1 MREIDRIRV
10 TAEPAAIYE
19 HGWQSWSPSACYPLR
34 ARPPRPSTENSRI
47 MNWRPDTRP
56 PADAFWAEGLLA
68 LDPGAGSGIVIYSA
82 APGADPVPSIRADV
96 RAGEVAVA
104 ADGPVLRTVDSG
116 ANSIEGALSRW
127 ADGYAAAAGVALRAE
142 SPTVWC
148 SWYHYFREVTEGDI
162 FENLAAMDDLGLGVD
177 VVQIDDG
184 YQAEIGDWLTES
196 GRFASLAAAVARIR
210 GAGRRAGL
218 WLAPFLVSP
227 RSGLYAEHPEWLL
240 GGARAGFNW
249 KAEQA
254 VLDITH
260 PGAEEYLRTVFGAL
274 RRMGIDYFKLDFL
287 YAGALAGHRA
297 DDSATPLTAYRRGM
311 EMIREVIGPESYL
324 LGCGAPILPSV
335 GLVDAM
341 RVSPDTAPHYEPA
354 GGGDLS
360 MPSQRAAALTGRGRA
375 WQHGRFWAN
384 DADCLIVRPQVQ
396 RRDAWA
402 EHVERYG
409 GLRSSSDRL
418 RDLDD
423 WGLTTTR
430 RLLRRTPVRP
440 FADPAGSVTRVEH
453 QDAARSEHDGGPDDR

>member
-1 MREIDRIRV
+1 MREIDHIGV
-10 TAEPAAIYE
+10 AAESAAIYE
-19 HGWQSWSPSACYPLR
+19 HGWQSWSPGGRYPLR
-34 ARPPRPSTENSRI
+34 ARPPRPGTDNSRV
-47 MNWRPDTRP
+47 MNWRQDTRP
-56 PADAFWAEGLLA
+56 PADAFWGEGLLA
-68 LDPGAGSGIVIYSA
+68 VDPGDGSGIVVFSA

-96 RAGEVAVA
+96 RTGEVAVS
-104 ADGPVLRTVDSG
+104 ADGPLLRTVDTG
-116 ANSIEGALSRW
+116 ANSVEDALGRW
-127 ADGYAAAAGVALRAE
+127 ADAYAAAAGVSLRAE

-148 SWYHYFREVTEGDI
+148 SWYHYFRDVTEDDI
-162 FENLAAMDDLGLGVD
+162 FENLSAMDDLGLSVD

-184 YQAEIGDWLTES
+184 YQSEIGDWLTES
-196 GRFASLAAAVARIR
+196 GRFTSLEAAVARIR
-210 GAGRRAGL
+210 AAGRRAGL

-227 RSGLYAEHPEWLL
+227 RSRIYQDHPEWLL

-254 VLDITH
+254 VLDVTH
-260 PGAEEYLRTVFGAL
+260 PGAEEYLRTVFCTL

-287 YAGALAGHRA
+287 YAGALAGQRA
-297 DDSATPLTAYRRGM
+297 DDSVTPLAAYRHGM
-311 EMIREVIGPESYL
+311 EMIREAIGPDSYL

-341 RVSPDTAPHYEPA
+341 RVSPDTAPRYEPD
-354 GGGDLS
+354 GGDLS
-360 MPSQRAAALTGRGRA
+360 MPSQRAAALTGRARA

-384 DADCLIVRPQVQ
+384 DPDCLIVRPEVQ

-402 EHVERYG
+402 VHIDRYG

-423 WGLTTTR
+423 WGLSTTR

-440 FADPAGSVTRVEH
+440 FTNLGV
-453 QDAARSEHDGGPDDR
+453 

>member
-10 TAEPAAIYE
+10 ASESAVIYE
-19 HGWQSWSPSACYPLR
+19 HGWQSWSPSGCYPLDTS
-34 ARPPRPSTENSRI
+34 PPRPSTDNSRI
-47 MNWRPDTRP
+47 MNWRPDTRA
-56 PADAFWAEGLLA
+56 PADAFWGEGLLA
-68 LDPGAGSGIVIYSA
+68 LDPGDGSGIVVFSA
-82 APGADPVPSIRADV
+82 ARGSDPVPSIRADV
-96 RAGEVAVA
+96 RAGEVAVSA
-104 ADGPVLRTVDSG
+104 EGPVLRTVDTG
-116 ANSIEGALSRW
+116 ANSVEDALGRW
-127 ADGYAAAAGVALRAE
+127 AQAFAAAAGVSLRAE

-148 SWYHYFREVTEGDI
+148 SWYHYFRDVTEDDI

-184 YQAEIGDWLTES
+184 YQSEIGDWLTES
-196 GRFASLAAAVARIR
+196 GRFASLEAAVARIR

-218 WLAPFLVSP
+218 WVAPFLVSP
-227 RSGLYAEHPEWLL
+227 RSRVYQDHPEWLL

-254 VLDITH
+254 VLDVTH
-260 PGAEEYLRTVFGAL
+260 PGAEEYLRTVFGTL

-287 YAGALAGHRA
+287 YAGALAGQRA
-297 DDSATPLTAYRRGM
+297 DDSATPLAAYRRGM
-311 EMIREVIGPESYL
+311 EMIREAIGPDSYL

-341 RVSPDTAPHYEPA
+341 RVSPDTAPRYEPDD
-354 GGGDLS
+354 DLS
-360 MPSQRAAALTGRGRA
+360 MPSQRAAVHTGRARA

-402 EHVERYG
+402 GHIERYG

-440 FADPAGSVTRVEH
+440 FTNPEGSVARAEH
-453 QDAARSEHDGGPDDR
+453 

>member
-1 MREIDRIRV
+1 MREIDHIGV
-10 TAEPAAIYE
+10 AAESAAIYE
-19 HGWQSWSPSACYPLR
+19 HGWQSWTPSGRYPLR
-34 ARPPRPSTENSRI
+34 ARPPRPGTDNSRV
-47 MNWRPDTRP
+47 MNWRQDTRP
-56 PADAFWAEGLLA
+56 PADAFWGEGLLA
-68 LDPGAGSGIVIYSA
+68 VDPGDGSGIVVFSA

-96 RAGEVAVA
+96 RTGEVAVS
-104 ADGPVLRTVDSG
+104 ADGPVLRTVDTG
-116 ANSIEGALSRW
+116 ANSVEDALGRW
-127 ADGYAAAAGVALRAE
+127 ADGYAAAAGVSLRAE

-148 SWYHYFREVTEGDI
+148 SWYHYFRDVTEDDI
-162 FENLAAMDDLGLGVD
+162 FENLSAMDDLGLSVD

-184 YQAEIGDWLTES
+184 YQSEIGDWLTES
-196 GRFASLAAAVARIR
+196 GRFTSLEAAVARIR
-210 GAGRRAGL
+210 AAGRRAGL

-227 RSGLYAEHPEWLL
+227 RSRIYQDHPEWLL

-254 VLDITH
+254 VLDVTH
-260 PGAEEYLRTVFGAL
+260 PGAEEYLRTVFCTL

-287 YAGALAGHRA
+287 YAGALAGQRA
-297 DDSATPLTAYRRGM
+297 DDSVTPLAAYRHGM
-311 EMIREVIGPESYL
+311 EMIREAIGPDSYL

-341 RVSPDTAPHYEPA
+341 RVSPDTAPRYEPD
-354 GGGDLS
+354 GGDLS
-360 MPSQRAAALTGRGRA
+360 MPSQRAAALTGRARA

-384 DADCLIVRPQVQ
+384 DPDCLIVRPEVQ

-402 EHVERYG
+402 VHIDRYG

-423 WGLTTTR
+423 WGLSTTR

-440 FADPAGSVTRVEH
+440 FTNLGV
-453 QDAARSEHDGGPDDR
+453 

>member
-1 MREIDRIRV
+1 MQEIDRIRV
-10 TAEPAAIYE
+10 APESAAIYE
-19 HGWQSWSPSACYPLR
+19 HGWQSWSPSASYPLH
-34 ARPPRPSTENSRI
+34 ARPLRPSTENSRV

-56 PADAFWAEGLLA
+56 PADAFWGEGLLA
-68 LDPGAGSGIVIYSA
+68 LDPGDGSGTVVFSA
-82 APGADPVPSIRADV
+82 AAGADPVPSIRADV
-96 RAGEVAVA
+96 GAGEVALS
-104 ADGPVLRTVDSG
+104 ADGPVLRTVDTG
-116 ANSIEGALSRW
+116 ANSIEEALGRW
-127 ADGYAAAAGVALRAE
+127 AEGYAAAAGVSLRAQ

-148 SWYHYFREVTEGDI
+148 SWYHYFRDVTEDDI
-162 FENLAAMDDLGLGVD
+162 FENLTAMDDLGLSVD

-196 GRFASLAAAVARIR
+196 SRFASLEAAVARIR
-210 GAGRRAGL
+210 GTGRRAGL

-227 RSGLYAEHPEWLL
+227 RSRIYQEHPEWLL

-254 VLDITH
+254 VLDVTH
-260 PGAEEYLRTVFGAL
+260 PGAEEYLRTVFGTL
-274 RRMGIDYFKLDFL
+274 RRRGIDYFKLDFL

-297 DDSATPLTAYRRGM
+297 DDTATPLAAYRRGI
-311 EMIREVIGPESYL
+311 ELIRAAIGPDSYL

-341 RVSPDTAPHYEPA
+341 RVSPDTAPQYEPD

-360 MPSQRAAALTGRGRA
+360 MPSQRAAALTGRARA

-402 EHVERYG
+402 VHVDRYG

-423 WGLTTTR
+423 WGLSVTR
-430 RLLRRTPVRP
+430 RLLRRTSVRP
-440 FADPAGSVTRVEH
+440 FTNSAG
-453 QDAARSEHDGGPDDR
+453 

>member
-1 MREIDRIRV
+1 MHEIDRIRV
-10 TAEPAAIYE
+10 ARESAAIYE
-19 HGWQSWSPSACYPLR
+19 HGWQSWSPSVSYPLH
-34 ARPPRPSTENSRI
+34 ARPLRPGTENSRV

-56 PADAFWAEGLLA
+56 PADAFWGEGLLA
-68 LDPGAGSGIVIYSA
+68 LDPGDGSGIVVFSA
-82 APGADPVPSIRADV
+82 AAGADPVPSIRADV
-96 RAGEVAVA
+96 HAGEVTVS
-104 ADGPVLRTVDSG
+104 ADGPVLRSVDTG
-116 ANSIEGALSRW
+116 ANSIEDALGRW
-127 ADGYAAAAGVALRAE
+127 ADGYAAAAGVSLRAE
-142 SPTVWC
+142 SPIVWC
-148 SWYHYFREVTEGDI
+148 SWYHYFRDITEEDI
-162 FENLAAMDDLGLGVD
+162 FENLAAMDDLGLSID

-196 GRFASLAAAVARIR
+196 GRFASLEAAVARIR
-210 GAGRRAGL
+210 GTGRRAGL

-227 RSGLYAEHPEWLL
+227 RSRIYQEHPEWLL
-240 GGARAGFNW
+240 GGTRAGFNW

-254 VLDITH
+254 VLDVTH
-260 PGAEEYLRTVFGAL
+260 PGAEEYLRTVFCTL

-297 DDSATPLTAYRRGM
+297 DDTATPLAAYRRGM
-311 EMIREVIGPESYL
+311 ELIREIIGPDSYL

-341 RVSPDTAPHYEPA
+341 RVSPDTAPHYEPD
-354 GGGDLS
+354 GDDLS
-360 MPSQRAAALTGRGRA
+360 MPSQRAAALTGRARA

-402 EHVERYG
+402 MHIDHYG
-409 GLRSSSDRL
+409 GLRSSGDRL

-423 WGLTTTR
+423 WGLSTTR

-440 FADPAGSVTRVEH
+440 FTNPSGDSR
-453 QDAARSEHDGGPDDR
+453 AR

>member
-1 MREIDRIRV
+1 MREIDHIGV
-10 TAEPAAIYE
+10 AAESAAIYE
-19 HGWQSWSPSACYPLR
+19 HGWQSWSPSGRYPLR
-34 ARPPRPSTENSRI
+34 ARPPRPGTDNSRV
-47 MNWRPDTRP
+47 MNWRQDTRP
-56 PADAFWAEGLLA
+56 PADAFWGEGLLA
-68 LDPGAGSGIVIYSA
+68 VDPGDGSGIVVFSA

-96 RAGEVAVA
+96 RTGEVAVS
-104 ADGPVLRTVDSG
+104 ADGPLLRTVDTG
-116 ANSIEGALSRW
+116 ANSVEDALGRW
-127 ADGYAAAAGVALRAE
+127 ADAYAAAAGVSLRAE

-148 SWYHYFREVTEGDI
+148 SWYHYFRDVTEDDI
-162 FENLAAMDDLGLGVD
+162 FENLSAMDDLGLSVD

-184 YQAEIGDWLTES
+184 YQSEIGDWLTES
-196 GRFASLAAAVARIR
+196 GRFTSLEAAVARIR
-210 GAGRRAGL
+210 AAGRRAGL

-227 RSGLYAEHPEWLL
+227 RSRIYQDHPEWLL

-254 VLDITH
+254 VLDVTH
-260 PGAEEYLRTVFGAL
+260 PGAEEYLRTVFCTL

-287 YAGALAGHRA
+287 YAGALAGQRA
-297 DDSATPLTAYRRGM
+297 DDSVTPLAAYRHGM
-311 EMIREVIGPESYL
+311 EMIREAIGPDSYL

-341 RVSPDTAPHYEPA
+341 RVSPDTAPRYEPD
-354 GGGDLS
+354 GGDLS
-360 MPSQRAAALTGRGRA
+360 MPSQRAAALTGRARA

-384 DADCLIVRPQVQ
+384 DPDCLIVRPEVQ

-402 EHVERYG
+402 VHIDRYG

-423 WGLTTTR
+423 WGLSTTR

-440 FADPAGSVTRVEH
+440 FTNLGV
-453 QDAARSEHDGGPDDR
+453 

>member
-1 MREIDRIRV
+1 MREIDHIGV
-10 TAEPAAIYE
+10 AAESAAIYE
-19 HGWQSWSPSACYPLR
+19 HGWQSWSPSGRYPLR
-34 ARPPRPSTENSRI
+34 ARPPRPGTDNSRV
-47 MNWRPDTRP
+47 MNWRQDTRP
-56 PADAFWAEGLLA
+56 PADAFWGEGLLA
-68 LDPGAGSGIVIYSA
+68 VDPGDGSGIVVFSA

-96 RAGEVAVA
+96 RTGEVAVS
-104 ADGPVLRTVDSG
+104 ADGPVLRTVDTG
-116 ANSIEGALSRW
+116 ANSVEDALGRW
-127 ADGYAAAAGVALRAE
+127 ADGYAAAAGVSLRAE

-148 SWYHYFREVTEGDI
+148 SWYHYFRDVTEDDI
-162 FENLAAMDDLGLGVD
+162 FENLGAMDDLGLSVD

-184 YQAEIGDWLTES
+184 YQSEIGDWLTES
-196 GRFASLAAAVARIR
+196 GRFTSLEAAVARIR
-210 GAGRRAGL
+210 AAGRRAGL

-227 RSGLYAEHPEWLL
+227 RSRIYQDHPEWLL

-254 VLDITH
+254 VLDVTH
-260 PGAEEYLRTVFGAL
+260 PGAEEYLRTVFCTL

-287 YAGALAGHRA
+287 YAGALAGQRA
-297 DDSATPLTAYRRGM
+297 DDSVTPLAAYRHGM
-311 EMIREVIGPESYL
+311 EMIREAIGPDSYL

-341 RVSPDTAPHYEPA
+341 RVSPDTAPRYEPD
-354 GGGDLS
+354 GGDLS
-360 MPSQRAAALTGRGRA
+360 MPSQRAAALTGRARA

-384 DADCLIVRPQVQ
+384 DPDCLIVRPEVQ

-402 EHVERYG
+402 VHIDRYG

-423 WGLTTTR
+423 WGLSTTR

-440 FADPAGSVTRVEH
+440 FTNLGV
-453 QDAARSEHDGGPDDR
+453 

>member
-1 MREIDRIRV
+1 MQEIDRIRV
-10 TAEPAAIYE
+10 ASESAVIYE
-19 HGWQSWSPSACYPLR
+19 HGWQSWSPSGSYPLH
-34 ARPPRPSTENSRI
+34 ARPPRPSAENSRI
-47 MNWRPDTRP
+47 MNWRPDKRP
-56 PADAFWAEGLLA
+56 PADAFWGEGLLG
-68 LDPGAGSGIVIYSA
+68 LDPGDGSGIVVFSA
-82 APGADPVPSIRADV
+82 PPKADPVPSIRADIGT
-96 RAGEVAVA
+96 GEVAVS
-104 ADGPVLRTVDSG
+104 ADGPVLRTVDTG
-116 ANSIEGALSRW
+116 ANSIEDALGRW
-127 ADGYAAAAGVALRAE
+127 AEGYAAAARVSLRAE

-148 SWYHYFREVTEGDI
+148 SWYQYFTNVTEDDI

-210 GAGRRAGL
+210 ATGRRAGL

-227 RSGLYAEHPEWLL
+227 RSGIYAEHPEWLL

-254 VLDITH
+254 VLDVTH
-260 PGAEEYLRTVFGAL
+260 PGAEEYLRTVFCTL
-274 RRMGIDYFKLDFL
+274 RAMGIDYFKLDFL
-287 YAGALAGHRA
+287 YAGAVAGQRA
-297 DDSATPLTAYRRGM
+297 DDNATPLTAYRRGI
-311 EMIREVIGPESYL
+311 EMIREAIGPESYL

-341 RVSPDTAPHYEPA
+341 RVSPDTAPQYEPEDD
-354 GGGDLS
+354 GDLS
-360 MPSQRAAALTGRGRA
+360 MPSQRAAALTGRARA

-384 DADCLIVRPQVQ
+384 DTDCLIVRPQVQ

-402 EHVERYG
+402 VHTDRYG

-423 WGLTTTR
+423 WGLSTTR

-440 FADPAGSVTRVEH
+440 FTN
-453 QDAARSEHDGGPDDR
+453 SEG

>member
-1 MREIDRIRV
+1 MQEIDRIRV
-10 TAEPAAIYE
+10 ASESAAIYE
-19 HGWQSWSPSACYPLR
+19 HGWQSWSPSGSHPLH

-56 PADAFWAEGLLA
+56 PADAFWGEGLLA
-68 LDPGAGSGIVIYSA
+68 LDPGDDSGIVVFSA
-82 APGADPVPSIRADV
+82 PPGADPVPSIRADV
-96 RAGEVAVA
+96 GAGEVAVS
-104 ADGPVLRTVDSG
+104 ADGPVVRTVDAG
-116 ANSIEGALSRW
+116 ANSIDDALGRW
-127 ADGYAAAAGVALRAE
+127 AEGYAAAAGVSLRAE

-148 SWYHYFREVTEGDI
+148 SWYQYFRRVTEDDI
-162 FENLAAMDDLGLGVD
+162 FENLAAMDDLGLSVD

-196 GRFASLAAAVARIR
+196 GRFASLEAAVARIR
-210 GAGRRAGL
+210 GTGRRACL

-227 RSGLYAEHPEWLL
+227 RSGIYAEHPEWLL

-249 KAEQA
+249 EAEQA

-260 PGAEEYLRTVFGAL
+260 PGAEEYLRTVFRTL
-274 RRMGIDYFKLDFL
+274 RAMGIDYFKLDFL
-287 YAGALAGHRA
+287 YAGALAGQRA
-297 DDSATPLTAYRRGM
+297 DDDATPLTAYRRGI
-311 EMIREVIGPESYL
+311 EMIREAIGPESYL

-335 GLVDAM
+335 GLADAM
-341 RVSPDTAPHYEPA
+341 RVSPDTAPKYEPYD
-354 GGGDLS
+354 GDLS
-360 MPSQRAAALTGRGRA
+360 MPSQRAAALTGRARA

-384 DADCLIVRPQVQ
+384 DTDCLIVRPQVE

-402 EHVERYG
+402 EHVNRYG

-423 WGLTTTR
+423 WGLSTTR

-440 FADPAGSVTRVEH
+440 FTHS
-453 QDAARSEHDGGPDDR
+453 AA

>member
-1 MREIDRIRV
+1 MQEIDRIRV
-10 TAEPAAIYE
+10 APESAAIYE
-19 HGWQSWSPSACYPLR
+19 HGWQSWSPSASYPLH
-34 ARPPRPSTENSRI
+34 ARPLRPSTENSRV

-56 PADAFWAEGLLA
+56 PADAFWGEGLLA
-68 LDPGAGSGIVIYSA
+68 LDPGDGSGTVVFSA
-82 APGADPVPSIRADV
+82 AAGADPVPSIRADV
-96 RAGEVAVA
+96 GAGEVALS
-104 ADGPVLRTVDSG
+104 ADGPVLRTVDTG
-116 ANSIEGALSRW
+116 ANSIEEALGRW
-127 ADGYAAAAGVALRAE
+127 AEGYAAAAGVSLRAQ

-148 SWYHYFREVTEGDI
+148 SWYHYFRDVTEDDI
-162 FENLAAMDDLGLGVD
+162 FENLTAMDDLGLSVD

-196 GRFASLAAAVARIR
+196 SRFASLEAAVARIR
-210 GAGRRAGL
+210 GTGRRAGL

-227 RSGLYAEHPEWLL
+227 RSRIYQEHPEWLL

-254 VLDITH
+254 VLDVTH
-260 PGAEEYLRTVFGAL
+260 PGAEEYLRTVFGTL

-297 DDSATPLTAYRRGM
+297 DDTATPLAAYRRGI
-311 EMIREVIGPESYL
+311 ELIRAAIGPDSYL

-341 RVSPDTAPHYEPA
+341 RVSPDTAPQYEPD

-360 MPSQRAAALTGRGRA
+360 MPSQRAAALTGRARA

-402 EHVERYG
+402 VHVDRYG

-423 WGLTTTR
+423 WGLSVTR
-430 RLLRRTPVRP
+430 RLLRRTSVRP
-440 FADPAGSVTRVEH
+440 FTNSAG
-453 QDAARSEHDGGPDDR
+453 